1 MSQTPNPK
9 TPKTPKGN
17 NPKGFKQPNRTN
29 VVTIVVFII
38 IGIFFMFMMA
48 RTMTSATGVTQTD
61 ELQTSEFMQA
71 VEQGRV
77 STAVYDTGS
86 YTITGSYYP
95 ASTAGGASAD
105 AFNEAFDAL
114 NSELG
119 TMNNGSA
126 RLNIV
131 ETQQLAVA
139 NLGFLGAAHGGKSR
153 DPIQRAP
160 CFSLGLNSCLD
171 FAHSDYCRL
180 AFVLL
185 LPDEQG
191 KQFSDV
197 LW

>member
-77 STAVYDTGS
+77 STAV
-86 YTITGSYYP
+86 P
-95 ASTAGGASAD
+95 
-105 AFNEAFDAL
+105 L
-114 NSELG
+114 
-119 TMNNGSA
+119 
-126 RLNIV
+126 
-131 ETQQLAVA
+131 QVA
-139 NLGFLGAAHGGKSR
+139 IILLPPQA
-153 DPIQRAP
+153 
-160 CFSLGLNSCLD
+160 
-171 FAHSDYCRL
+171 
-180 AFVLL
+180 VLL
-185 LPDEQG
+185 RMRSMKRLTR
-191 KQFSDV
+191 
-197 LW
+197 

>member
-114 NSELG
+114 NS
-119 TMNNGSA
+119 
-126 RLNIV
+126 
-131 ETQQLAVA
+131 
-139 NLGFLGAAHGGKSR
+139 
-153 DPIQRAP
+153 
-160 CFSLGLNSCLD
+160 
-171 FAHSDYCRL
+171 
-180 AFVLL
+180 
-185 LPDEQG
+185 
-191 KQFSDV
+191 
-197 LW
+197 

>member
-86 YTITGSYYP
+86 YTITGS
-95 ASTAGGASAD
+95 
-105 AFNEAFDAL
+105 FH
-114 NSELG
+114 
-119 TMNNGSA
+119 
-126 RLNIV
+126 R
-131 ETQQLAVA
+131 
-139 NLGFLGAAHGGKSR
+139 R
-153 DPIQRAP
+153 R
-160 CFSLGLNSCLD
+160 CFCGC
-171 FAHSDYCRL
+171 
-180 AFVLL
+180 V
-185 LPDEQG
+185 Q
-191 KQFSDV
+191 
-197 LW
+197 